1 MQHSWERGVVYR
13 VLVWRPEGKRPLGR
27 PDRRCDDNIKMD
39 LPEIVWEAWTG
50 LTGSGF
56 LLMRE

>member
-1 MQHSWERGVVYR
+1 MVYR